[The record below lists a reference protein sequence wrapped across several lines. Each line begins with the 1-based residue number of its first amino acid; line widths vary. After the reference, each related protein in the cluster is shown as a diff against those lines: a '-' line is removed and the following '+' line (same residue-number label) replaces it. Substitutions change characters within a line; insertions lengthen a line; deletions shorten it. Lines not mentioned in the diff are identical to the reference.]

1 MAGAP
6 QRRNPKKKRPG
17 DGTVGWRT
25 TGSAMATLGAL
36 QMGRQRL
43 NVSSQ
48 IPLTALH
55 SEERCVRGF

>member
-48 IPLTALH
+48 TLH